1 MLGLLAG
8 LLSCAAVAGGGPA
21 HENRRVR
28 AGDYKAL
35 HRSWW
40 FDAQFGDAEKQA
52 QLADLLL
59 GPHGREAGAPRR
71 EGVRFLFRAAV
82 AGRPAAMLHLAD
94 ALGKGAFGLGKLFA
108 AARCHRRR
116 ARIFRLAHP
125 SYETRKPGLSFRY
138 RTKFRIKACQ
148 VT

>member
-8 LLSCAAVAGGGPA
+8 LLSCAAVAGDDPA

-40 FDAQFGDAEKQA
+40 FDAQFGDAEKQE
-52 QLADLLL
+52 QLADLFP
-59 GPHGREAGAPRR
+59 GPHGREAGAPRH

-94 ALGKGAFGLGKLFA
+94 ALGKGAFGLRKLPA
-108 AARCHRRR
+108 AARCP
-116 ARIFRLAHP
+116 LP
-125 SYETRKPGLSFRY
+125 STPSADLPVGASFVRDPETGAFVPLSD
-138 RTKFRIKACQ
+138 
-148 VT
+148 